1 MPHVSCEA
9 KKVSI
14 NKNETESE
22 MENFTHAFRETNL
35 VLQRKYS
42 ELKLD
47 TDKFELTEEMRV
59 HFCNVFLAL
68 KYILKIYQRAL
79 LHKLLRL
86 SLKSSKVFSVYS

>member
-42 ELKLD
+42 E
-47 TDKFELTEEMRV
+47 V
-59 HFCNVFLAL
+59 
-68 KYILKIYQRAL
+68 
-79 LHKLLRL
+79 
-86 SLKSSKVFSVYS
+86 KVRY